1 MCVCV
6 VAVLGVDVLGVNNS
20 NDFPKLARSRMWMA
34 ALERNCSGFIW
45 LSVCFF
51 IGERESRKTEAG
63 RGGWVSVSCQ
73 SSQMMEEVQ
82 NKLFHSDKLKI
93 IPVHLQTF
101 AVEVANPRNK
111 PHL

>member
-1 MCVCV
+1 MISPNWHGPGCGWLHWRGIAAGLFGSLFVSL
-6 VAVLGVDVLGVNNS
+6 LG
-20 NDFPKLARSRMWMA
+20 
-34 ALERNCSGFIW
+34 
-45 LSVCFF
+45 
-51 IGERESRKTEAG
+51 GERESRKTEEG

-82 NKLFHSDKLKI
+82 NKLFHSDKLKT